1 MFESCFKYFLFAS
14 NFEKADE
21 MHFKEIFKGYIA
33 LQVYHQCGSVTNTI
47 RMLGYP
53 TRRALYTWIEN
64 EGVQKPPRKAL
75 DNTNTAAHPRNPPI
89 EVKMDAIH
97 RCFELGETIKC
108 VSDEIGYSRASIYA
122 WRKKY
127 LQGGTVA
134 LMNDKNIKPGALTEG
149 ILDPPNAEMQQL
161 LARMDGMQMEIDIL
175 KETINVLKKDPGIN
189 TETLKNREKAVIVDA
204 LKDKYPLPLLLG
216 KLGLPKSSYY
226 YQEAKRQRQDK
237 YSNIRKRI
245 FDLFHENSGRY
256 GYRRIHALLSR
267 EGITVSEK
275 VVRRIMAEEGLVV
288 LVKSRRKYN
297 SYQGEISPSVP
308 NTVNRDFHS
317 EKPNEKWLTDVT
329 EFKWYDG
336 MEVHKLYLSAI
347 LDLCD
352 RRIVSYV
359 ISERNDNPLVYKTF
373 DKAVKANPDA
383 HPLFHSDRGF
393 QYTGRAFHHK
403 LVQAGMT
410 QSMSRVAHCIDNG
423 PMEGFWGILKRERY
437 YGKRF
442 TSKQELVQMIEC
454 YIRYYNTRRVQRNL
468 GVLTPIEKHKL
479 CLAA

>member
-1 MFESCFKYFLFAS
+1 MYSQDKT
-14 NFEKADE
+14 D
-21 MHFKEIFKGYIA
+21 IA

-64 EGVQKPPRKAL
+64 EGVQKPTRKAL
-75 DNTNTAAHPRNPPI
+75 DNTNTAAHPRSPPI

-97 RCFELGETIKC
+97 RCFELGKSIKC
-108 VSDEIGYSRASIYA
+108 VSEEIGYSRASIYA

-134 LMNDKNIKPGALTEG
+134 LMNDKNIKTGALTEG

-189 TETLKNREKAVIVDA
+189 TETLKNREKAVNVDA

-237 YSNIRKRI
+237 YSNIRKKI
-245 FDLFHENSGRY
+245 FALFHENSGRY
-256 GYRRIHALLSR
+256 GYRRIHALLIR

-275 VVRRIMAEEGLVV
+275 VVRRLMAEEGLVV

-297 SYQGEISPSVP
+297 SYQGELSPSVP
-308 NTVNRDFHS
+308 NTVNRDMLDWISIEFQLFITEPLYDSYCEFVHD
-317 EKPNEKWLTDVT
+317 KFDVT
-329 EFKWYDG
+329 DSVSAKGYLRSITDFQNIDLQNIYSFPFLSFSLSLWLRNSKVTR
-336 MEVHKLYLSAI
+336 MEREKYTKRIYNLPDKVYQFCIKLYVGESGHNSQYQVVLMCHAFN
-347 LDLCD
+347 
-352 RRIVSYV
+352 VSSV
-359 ISERNDNPLVYKTF
+359 ISNYYTLLIALSIVRIKQQISTSPYSIRFYLIN
-373 DKAVKANPDA
+373 
-383 HPLFHSDRGF
+383 GF
-393 QYTGRAFHHK
+393 R
-403 LVQAGMT
+403 
-410 QSMSRVAHCIDNG
+410 
-423 PMEGFWGILKRERY
+423 
-437 YGKRF
+437 
-442 TSKQELVQMIEC
+442 
-454 YIRYYNTRRVQRNL
+454 
-468 GVLTPIEKHKL
+468 
-479 CLAA
+479 